1 MTVSLSIPSE
11 GFANYLRTMARFHT
25 YSFNNVALIVA
36 QRPEGTRVAGY
47 KAWQALGRQVQKGE
61 KGLIVFVPH
70 RTVPLS
76 CPVFW

>member
-1 MTVSLSIPSE
+1 
-11 GFANYLRTMARFHT
+11 MARFHT

-36 QRPEGTRVAGY
+36 QRPEATRVAGY
-47 KAWQALGRQVQKGE
+47 RAWQALGRQVRKGE
-61 KGLIVFVPH
+61 KGMVIFVPH